1 MMFKRKTKIQKAAYT
16 KAMMPASRKE
26 VFFDVLKLHY
36 IELVS
41 LGLILFGFALPLIA
55 NLLISDMY
63 SAQLSGTLE
72 NAQLET
78 EIEQIIRES
87 ALVRITSALVSIPLV
102 ALLFVGLSGILRV
115 IRQYA
120 WEENVFLFRDFTLGI
135 KQNVKQTA
143 LLGALGGCVGALY
156 IYLQSM
162 AELNASPQQYY
173 LASAL
178 GAIGFLFLMP
188 ISAYMLVC
196 ISIYGNTF
204 TQNFAQA
211 FVLYMKA
218 PVKTIAAVLCCFG
231 MLALWAIPNT
241 TLHFALILIFIVLL
255 PTILLGWYLFSYNQL
270 DKYVN
275 SEKHPNLV
283 GKGVYG
289 STEE

>member
-1 MMFKRKTKIQKAAYT
+1 MREKI
-16 KAMMPASRKE
+16 
-26 VFFDVLKLHY
+26 Y
-36 IELVS
+36 I
-41 LGLILFGFALPLIA
+41 
-55 NLLISDMY
+55 
-63 SAQLSGTLE
+63 
-72 NAQLET
+72 
-78 EIEQIIRES
+78 
-87 ALVRITSALVSIPLV
+87 
-102 ALLFVGLSGILRV
+102 
-115 IRQYA
+115 
-120 WEENVFLFRDFTLGI
+120 
-135 KQNVKQTA
+135 
-143 LLGALGGCVGALY
+143 
-156 IYLQSM
+156 
-162 AELNASPQQYY
+162 AE
-173 LASAL
+173 
-178 GAIGFLFLMP
+178 AIGKFELDNLFLMP

-275 SEKHPNLV
+275 SEKQPNLV